1 MSEGHAFSAIRPQT
15 SLKSKPI
22 GLMMFHRTERGR
34 ETSLTG
40 ITALS
45 AAFKTQETLGGGT
58 EHLFRSALHVAAC
71 SKIMVLILRGGNSLM

>member
-45 AAFKTQETLGGGT
+45 AAFKTQETLGGHG
-58 EHLFRSALHVAAC
+58 ALVSAC